1 MYCWLYNVFG
11 ELYSIFWKT
20 CINEYLSSTENNI
33 KYKINKITKYN
44 TNKIFNVARH
54 NNYLWLLNLNCGY

>member
-1 MYCWLYNVFG
+1 MYFKNCTQYFG
-11 ELYSIFWKT
+11 KT
-20 CINEYLSSTENNI
+20 CINEYLSSTENNT

-54 NNYLWLLNLNCGY
+54 NNYL

>member
-1 MYCWLYNVFG
+1 MYFKNCTQYFG
-11 ELYSIFWKT
+11 KT

-44 TNKIFNVARH
+44 IDKTFNVAIH
-54 NNYLWLLNLNCGY
+54 NIYL